1 MTSTAAAIA
10 TCVKLA
16 KNCATAEPEAFH
28 VDDALPLTV
37 HSKGTKGRH
46 KGMVLQGVE
55 RRRGGGGMLCKYL
68 AHAALSEHRQNESN
82 KSNYANIAKIT
93 ATEYC
98 SCV

>member
-1 MTSTAAAIA
+1 MTSTAASTAAAIA

-55 RRRGGGGMLCKYL
+55 RRRGGNAVQIFGTCR
-68 AHAALSEHRQNESN
+68 AERAP
-82 KSNYANIAKIT
+82 
-93 ATEYC
+93 TE
-98 SCV
+98 